1 MELRRSDLKSAID
14 FIETA
19 WSLAGERPFSVETM
33 YALNRLIPAD
43 RFGFTETNCARGEV
57 LDYVGVDPDDGNG
70 AEGFW
75 EIAGRHPLARHHKT
89 TGDCTAVR
97 LSDVISLRRLRR
109 TRVYTAWHQ
118 PLSIRGEVETW
129 LAGSPTANRAFYLA
143 RADGDFSPR
152 DRAVL
157 DLVRPHLEHIHAHA
171 RLRRQVGTRDGGDD
185 HRLTDREQE
194 ILDLVG
200 RGLTNAAVAE
210 RLWISPATV
219 KKHLDNIYRKLGVSN
234 RTSAVRSSARNA

>member
-1 MELRRSDLKSAID
+1 MELRRGDLKGVIE
-14 FIETA
+14 FVETA
-19 WSLAGERPFSVETM
+19 WSLAGERPFSVETVH
-33 YALNRLIPAD
+33 ALNRLIPAD

-75 EIAGRHPLARHHKT
+75 EIAARHPLARHHKT
-89 TGDCTAVR
+89 TRDCSAVR
-97 LSDVISLRRLRR
+97 LSDVISLRQLCR
-109 TRVYTAWHQ
+109 TRVYETWHQ
-118 PLSIRGEVETW
+118 PLSIHGEMETW
-129 LAGSPTANRAFYLA
+129 LPGSPTVNRAFYLA
-143 RADGDFSPR
+143 RADSDFSPR

-157 DLVRPHLEHIHAHA
+157 DLVRPHLGHIHAHTQ
-171 RLRRQVGTRDGGDD
+171 LRRHVGTRDEGHD

-200 RGLTNAAVAE
+200 CGLTNADVAE

-234 RTSAVRSSARNA
+234 RTSAVRSGARRA